1 MATLGLMPARM
12 ISSGVISEP
21 PPIPVSPIRIPTP
34 SPKRMTRPS
43 TPSGHV
49 EAALGL
55 VAVGPAAL
63 AAAAGQRARHAADRV
78 VALVVQRVVGQ
89 RALGDPPPDVL
100 VGPLGERVVLD
111 QPAALVALDLLRVGA
126 RLGLVVAPDAAD
138 PRLGAV
144 KGAVE

>member
-1 MATLGLMPARM
+1 MATLGLMPATM

-34 SPKRMTRPS
+34 SPKRMTTPS

-49 EAALGL
+49 EGALGL
-55 VAVGPAAL
+55 VAVRPAAL
-63 AAAAGQRARHAADRV
+63 AAPAGQRARHAADRV

-100 VGPLGERVVLD
+100 VGPLGQRVVLD
-111 QPAALVALDLLRVGA
+111 QPAALVALDGLGVRP
-126 RLGLVVAPDAAD
+126 RLGGVVAPDPAD
-138 PRLGAV
+138 PRLG
-144 KGAVE
+144 